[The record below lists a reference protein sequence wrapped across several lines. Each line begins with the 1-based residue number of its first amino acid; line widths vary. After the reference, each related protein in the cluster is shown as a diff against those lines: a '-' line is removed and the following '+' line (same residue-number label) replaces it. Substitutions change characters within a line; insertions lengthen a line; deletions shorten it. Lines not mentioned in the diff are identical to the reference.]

1 MWGAKAMSDLISDSR
16 GSTSSLR
23 ASMRA
28 KAFMIKLSCLGF
40 YECVLIFTIRNL
52 IELFWFIMETKT
64 KDCPCSSSRIRY
76 ADCCGRY
83 LDGGEATPTAEAL
96 MRSRYTAYTFG
107 REDYLLATWHH
118 STRPA
123 SLKLANEPRSKWLG
137 LEVKR
142 HEQLDSHQ
150 AVVEFVA
157 RYKVNGRAYRLHEIS
172 RFVREAGQW
181 CYVNGDII

>member
-1 MWGAKAMSDLISDSR
+1 MPDKPIL
-16 GSTSSLR
+16 
-23 ASMRA
+23 
-28 KAFMIKLSCLGF
+28 
-40 YECVLIFTIRNL
+40 
-52 IELFWFIMETKT
+52 
-64 KDCPCSSSRIRY
+64 CPCDSNKNY

-83 LDGGEATPTAEAL
+83 LDGGEFAPTAEAM
-96 MRSRYTAYTFG
+96 MRSRYTAYTLG

-123 SLKLANEPRSKWLG
+123 SLELTAEPRSKWLG

-142 HEQLDSHQ
+142 HECNPQELDR

-157 RYKVNGRAYRLHEIS
+157 RYKVGGRAHRLHEIS

-181 CYVNGDII
+181 FYVDGDIV